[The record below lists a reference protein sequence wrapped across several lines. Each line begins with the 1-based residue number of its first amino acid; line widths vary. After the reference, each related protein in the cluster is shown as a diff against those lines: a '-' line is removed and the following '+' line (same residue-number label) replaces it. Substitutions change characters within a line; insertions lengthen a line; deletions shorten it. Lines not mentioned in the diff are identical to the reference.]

1 MKDALFVFPGIAF
14 NGFISGIIVLG
25 LLTPL
30 EYIMNTASVFC
41 LMDLSDQNAAVLRK
55 MFVVGGG
62 TYSNSMMV
70 GILAE
75 NAFKA
80 IGQNPLLAPLF
91 GADYH

>member
-1 MKDALFVFPGIAF
+1 
-14 NGFISGIIVLG
+14 
-25 LLTPL
+25 
-30 EYIMNTASVFC
+30 
-41 LMDLSDQNAAVLRK
+41 MDLSDQNAAVLRK